1 MMMTFFSVLSIGAI
15 ISDSVKHEIIDTKPN
30 DQSKNDQENEESK
43 CPLWFEVPIEFFL
56 RN

>member
-30 DQSKNDQENEESK
+30 DQSRNDQENEESK